1 MPLDGTP
8 ACGQTVSV
16 IHSRTVE
23 GERHRARAL
32 PLVGLAALAG
42 CVSPSAEAPPVAAAA
57 APVVLTG
64 LDGVMG
70 SNARGLMSQFGRP
83 DLELSEGPTHKLQFL
98 GAACVLD
105 AYLRPPRSGAEPVV
119 IHVDARQ
126 PDGREMDRAS
136 CVAALSAR
144 IRTP

>member
-1 MPLDGTP
+1 MRPATRPLLLLG
-8 ACGQTVSV
+8 V
-16 IHSRTVE
+16 
-23 GERHRARAL
+23 L
-32 PLVGLAALAG
+32 ALAG
-42 CVSPSAEAPPVAAAA
+42 CVSSAGEAPAVEAAP

-70 SNARGLMSQFGRP
+70 TSARTLIAQFGRP
-83 DLELSEGPTHKLQFL
+83 DLELSEGPTRKLQFL

-105 AYLRPPRSGAEPVV
+105 AYLLPPRSGAEPVV

-144 IRTP
+144 APAP

>member
-1 MPLDGTP
+1 MDGAP
-8 ACGQTVSV
+8 ACGDGGSV
-16 IHSRTVE
+16 IHCPLM
-23 GERHRARAL
+23 ERDRMRPATRPLLLLGLLAL
-32 PLVGLAALAG
+32 GG
-42 CVSPSAEAPPVAAAA
+42 CVASSDAPPVESAAAA
-57 APVVLTG
+57 APITG

-70 SNARGLMSQFGRP
+70 QNARRLVAQFGRP
-83 DLELSEGPTHKLQFL
+83 DLELSEGPTRKLQFL

-105 AYLRPPRSGAEPVV
+105 AYLLPPRSGAEPVV
-119 IHVDARQ
+119 IHVDARL